1 MRYLPPTLAD
11 LKNRQDVEPRT
22 GIDLIAIKKYL
33 TYQEPFTAIVYDYFA
48 GTKDTT
54 YVLDTDADINL
65 ETYDGLGYHLL
76 ADDGTDYGEI
86 SDITYIVGTY
96 SLITVTIAVASGNFA
111 IVKLYQSRLDSAP
124 TIDSSMEITGALMQ
138 TGNCQFDIANPEE
151 DTFSSGSYNYLAA
164 NTLELGSGDALS
176 LDYIGRIARIAHS
189 GGYELDTV
197 ITDVDLGTDTITV
210 CDTIRYYVDESYQ
223 VSIILQTFFSDIFRT
238 TPNIEDTQCLI
249 RQYLGDNQDVFY
261 ETNSIILMDG
271 KIKSIGDLTQES
283 IPVTVYDEE
292 KYLEENKIG
301 NLITEDDGA
310 MVSGAPFESIGMMK
324 PLVFGNNGYSQQ
336 TTDHEQA
343 TQKNNLCK
351 CVFLGFDAGTGKR
364 RYLVS
369 ETVVYGVNDIYI
381 PNAAGR
387 LNKISSTDWT
397 IVAMTADEVV
407 IELDNTIELTDYWTG
422 NETGYYVDRRGLVA
436 TGDDPGKAAD
446 NNAADYSLLTVD
458 AQGWD
463 ALEEGTYF
471 IYDALFDNWDMQDIA
486 DSAITA
492 VDTWISFRWDITN
505 YIDPGFIILNGVT
518 INTGS
523 GSDRYEQL
531 GSDSAT
537 KTQILAGVRL
547 ALYNYT
553 TCGALP
559 IPPRSTLKTY
569 LIIKEIVYNRVLSS
583 EETIAIFADVDGVE
597 YGTWING
604 RATGDAND
612 NTDQGGF
619 YHYTN
624 ANDDDSGDMIEN
636 PVSVL
641 EWILREVKGKVN
653 NDLDLDSFNR
663 SSIARS
669 TWKCS
674 FELTE
679 QVESESFLQQ
689 FCDEFCLNLQETEE
703 GYIRVV
709 AYDTTAPFTNNNI
722 IFNGATNYISLD
734 VPITISTGRYFI
746 WYGMSSDY
754 ATSYQGIVGRSLGAY
769 SYIRF
774 DNPAATKILGETD
787 TDSDLL
793 NWTITSIDDGVF
805 HKIKVI
811 NNGSNIYE
819 LFLDD
824 VSQGT
829 STGSTSADV
838 ITIDRVGQGRAGTDL
853 LDGKIGYFQVF
864 EDDDSVMIDIKS
876 INEISIDTTGDYKLT
891 ETGTFTYELS
901 KEGIYDYHS
910 GISDGEYLH
919 LPIIAGLPKFP
930 KVNTDLFTTLIQN
943 YNKSNISGKYQ
954 DTDTDTDTT
963 YVSRAI
969 TKEVNLN
976 FIADST
982 TIEARA
988 TLMLILFSRLRR
1000 MIEFNSSVASIHH
1013 EKGDIVNVWSPVL
1026 NNGIYSTS
1034 AMKAKK
1040 WIVLSKTFD
1049 TQMQK
1054 YNLIGCELLS

>member
-1 MRYLPPTLAD
+1 
-11 LKNRQDVEPRT
+11 
-22 GIDLIAIKKYL
+22 
-33 TYQEPFTAIVYDYFA
+33 
-48 GTKDTT
+48 
-54 YVLDTDADINL
+54 
-65 ETYDGLGYHLL
+65 
-76 ADDGTDYGEI
+76 
-86 SDITYIVGTY
+86 
-96 SLITVTIAVASGNFA
+96 
-111 IVKLYQSRLDSAP
+111 
-124 TIDSSMEITGALMQ
+124 
-138 TGNCQFDIANPEE
+138 
-151 DTFSSGSYNYLAA
+151 
-164 NTLELGSGDALS
+164 
-176 LDYIGRIARIAHS
+176 
-189 GGYELDTV
+189 
-197 ITDVDLGTDTITV
+197 
-210 CDTIRYYVDESYQ
+210 
-223 VSIILQTFFSDIFRT
+223 
-238 TPNIEDTQCLI
+238 
-249 RQYLGDNQDVFY
+249 
-261 ETNSIILMDG
+261 
-271 KIKSIGDLTQES
+271 
-283 IPVTVYDEE
+283 
-292 KYLEENKIG
+292 
-301 NLITEDDGA
+301 
-310 MVSGAPFESIGMMK
+310 
-324 PLVFGNNGYSQQ
+324 
-336 TTDHEQA
+336 
-343 TQKNNLCK
+343 
-351 CVFLGFDAGTGKR
+351 
-364 RYLVS
+364 
-369 ETVVYGVNDIYI
+369 
-381 PNAAGR
+381 
-387 LNKISSTDWT
+387 
-397 IVAMTADEVV
+397 
-407 IELDNTIELTDYWTG
+407 
-422 NETGYYVDRRGLVA
+422 
-436 TGDDPGKAAD
+436 
-446 NNAADYSLLTVD
+446 
-458 AQGWD
+458 
-463 ALEEGTYF
+463 
-471 IYDALFDNWDMQDIA
+471 
-486 DSAITA
+486 
-492 VDTWISFRWDITN
+492 
-505 YIDPGFIILNGVT
+505 
-518 INTGS
+518 
-523 GSDRYEQL
+523 
-531 GSDSAT
+531 
-537 KTQILAGVRL
+537 
-547 ALYNYT
+547 
-553 TCGALP
+553 
-559 IPPRSTLKTY
+559 
-569 LIIKEIVYNRVLSS
+569 
-583 EETIAIFADVDGVE
+583 
-597 YGTWING
+597 
-604 RATGDAND
+604 
-612 NTDQGGF
+612 
-619 YHYTN
+619 
-624 ANDDDSGDMIEN
+624 MIEN
-636 PVSVL
+636 PVGVI
-641 EWILREVKGKVN
+641 EAILRSTVFAGGLIN
-653 NDLDLDSFNR
+653 SQIDMDSFNR
-663 SSIARS
+663 ASIARAGWKFS
-669 TWKCS
+669 TQI
-674 FELTE
+674 TE
-679 QVESESFLQQ
+679 QTDTVTLLQKIMHEHCLVLGESP
-689 FCDEFCLNLQETEE
+689 E
-703 GYIRVV
+703 GLTRIF
-709 AYDTTAPFTNNNI
+709 AYDPTAPFTNNNI

-901 KEGIYDYHS
+901 KKGIYDYHS